1 MLIVMKP
8 TLRAPT
14 LRALTLA
21 AAATLT
27 ATFAAAPASAALN
40 AFLKIG
46 GTPAPHA
53 AAAARAGHKDWI
65 EVTSW
70 SWGTSNARKGWDG
83 SIKGRAS
90 AEKYGAV
97 SGAHRDEGVARDV
110 VSPRDTASGMPTGKR
125 QHGWMP
131 VAQTLDRGSVRVK
144 VRFPWLDCRVGAT
157 FPDATLDDAAGRN
170 SFSEV
175 TVTRCDSD
183 AVTLSYAKVTVR
195 GWDPAKKEE

>member
-21 AAATLT
+21 AAATL
-27 ATFAAAPASAALN
+27 ATFAATPASAALN

-46 GTPAPHA
+46 GTPAPTTS
-53 AAAARAGHKDWI
+53 AARAGHKDWI

-97 SGAHRDEGVARDV
+97 SGAHRDEGVAHDV

-175 TVTRCDSD
+175 TVTRCDND

>member
-21 AAATLT
+21 AAATL
-27 ATFAAAPASAALN
+27 ATFAATPASAALN

-83 SIKGRAS
+83 SIKGRKGWDGTIKGRDAPPP
-90 AEKYGAV
+90 GA
-97 SGAHRDEGVARDV
+97 GE
-110 VSPRDTASGMPTGKR
+110 
-125 QHGWMP
+125 
-131 VAQTLDRGSVRVK
+131 LRVK
-144 VRFPWLDCRVGAT
+144 VRFPWTDCRVGAAV
-157 FPDATLDDAAGRN
+157 PDATLDDAAA
-170 SFSEV
+170 SYAFSEV
-175 TVTRCDSD
+175 VVTRCPSTAASPGGQQESD
-183 AVTLSYAKVTVR
+183 AISFSFTKVIVR

>member
-14 LRALTLA
+14 LRAITLA
-21 AAATLT
+21 AATLAATLA
-27 ATFAAAPASAALN
+27 ATPASAALN
-40 AFLKIG
+40 AFLKLDK
-46 GTPAPHA
+46 PPSS
-53 AAAARAGHKDWI
+53 AAARAGHKDWI

-70 SWGTSNARKGWDG
+70 SWGTSNARTGWDGSIKGRKGWDG
-83 SIKGRAS
+83 SIKGRDAPPP
-90 AEKYGAV
+90 GA
-97 SGAHRDEGVARDV
+97 G
-110 VSPRDTASGMPTGKR
+110 
-125 QHGWMP
+125 
-131 VAQTLDRGSVRVK
+131 TLRVK

-175 TVTRCDSD
+175 TVTRCDND

>member
-1 MLIVMKP
+1 MPIVTTP
-8 TLRAPT
+8 TLRTLTPT

-21 AAATLT
+21 AAATL
-27 ATFAAAPASAALN
+27 ATFAATPASAALN

-53 AAAARAGHKDWI
+53 AAAARAEHKDWI

-83 SIKGRAS
+83 SIKGRKGWDGSIKGRKGWDGTIKGNRAAAPLSPGSPPAS
-90 AEKYGAV
+90 A
-97 SGAHRDEGVARDV
+97 
-110 VSPRDTASGMPTGKR
+110 
-125 QHGWMP
+125 
-131 VAQTLDRGSVRVK
+131 GSLRVK

-175 TVTRCDSD
+175 TVTRCDND
-183 AVTLSYAKVTVR
+183 DVTLSYAKVTVR

>member
-21 AAATLT
+21 AAATL
-27 ATFAAAPASAALN
+27 ATFAATPASAALN

-46 GTPAPHA
+46 GTPAPTTS
-53 AAAARAGHKDWI
+53 AARAGHKDWI

-83 SIKGRAS
+83 SIKGRKGWDGSIKGRDAPPP
-90 AEKYGAV
+90 GA
-97 SGAHRDEGVARDV
+97 G
-110 VSPRDTASGMPTGKR
+110 
-125 QHGWMP
+125 
-131 VAQTLDRGSVRVK
+131 TLRVK

-175 TVTRCDSD
+175 TVTRCDPD

>member
-21 AAATLT
+21 AAATL
-27 ATFAAAPASAALN
+27 ATFAATPASAALN
-40 AFLKIG
+40 AFLKLDK
-46 GTPAPHA
+46 PPSS
-53 AAAARAGHKDWI
+53 AAARAGHKDWI

-175 TVTRCDSD
+175 TVTRCDND
-183 AVTLSYAKVTVR
+183 AVTLSFTKVIVR